1 MSEQDRINLYTDG
14 AYTLSGKTD
23 IGEKNAIYNE
33 RSFKKNAMVAC
44 YKRTLTSIKNQ
55 GDLV

>member
-23 IGEKNAIYNE
+23 IGEKMPHVM
-33 RSFKKNAMVAC
+33 RDLL
-44 YKRTLTSIKNQ
+44 KRMPW
-55 GDLV
+55 